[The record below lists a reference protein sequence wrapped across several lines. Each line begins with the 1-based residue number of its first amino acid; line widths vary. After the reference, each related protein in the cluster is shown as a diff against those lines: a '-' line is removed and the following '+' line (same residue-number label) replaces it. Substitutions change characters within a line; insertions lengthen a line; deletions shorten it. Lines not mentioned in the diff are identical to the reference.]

1 LDKLDK
7 NISDLLNDKLNQHES
22 AFSDSLWGNIASQLP
37 VAAAPAGGS
46 AFFKTLFGKAII
58 GTTAAAVISAG
69 IFIAV
74 SNEKPAIVEYVPVK
88 EQNEIKA
95 PSSNPTEESTPS
107 DNSTS
112 NTTSPTLNS
121 VSTPN
126 QSNDLVD
133 RIITET
139 QSSPKIQSTTEDS
152 GFSPNSPTTPQTT
165 TPAAPTERNHF
176 AVVEPETVIELDATF
191 QTKTVDQNAL
201 RYFFFASTDKAQSF
215 EWSING
221 EVKSSDNNFSH
232 QFGDEGIYEI
242 QLTVTGKNNQPVTS
256 TSTLK
261 AFKPVKFE
269 IPNAFSP
276 GNDGK
281 NDFIDFAD
289 KTKNE
294 SQMVSLTIVDA
305 NGNRVFES
313 KELFIW
319 TGETMQGDKA
329 SPGAYQYILSV
340 QDHFDQIQSKS
351 GIIQLFAE

>member
-1 LDKLDK
+1 MDKIDK

-22 AFSDSLWGNIASQLP
+22 TFSDSLWGNIASQLP
-37 VAAAPAGGS
+37 VAAAPAASS
-46 AFFKTLFGKAII
+46 ALFKTLIGKAII
-58 GTTAAAVISAG
+58 GATAAAVISAG

-74 SNEKPAIVEYVPVK
+74 SNEKPAIVENAPVK
-88 EQNEIKA
+88 EQNEIKS
-95 PSSNPTEESTPS
+95 PSSNTTKESTSS
-107 DNSTS
+107 DTS
-112 NTTSPTLNS
+112 ISNATSSTLNNAS
-121 VSTPN
+121 STN
-126 QSNDLVD
+126 QSKDLVD
-133 RIITET
+133 RIVIET
-139 QSSPKIQSTTEDS
+139 PSSPKIQSTPEDIS
-152 GFSPNSPTTPQTT
+152 SYPNSPSNPQTETPQA
-165 TPAAPTERNHF
+165 PAERNHSPI
-176 AVVEPETVIELDATF
+176 VESETSVELDAQF

-281 NDFIDFAD
+281 NDFIDFVE

-294 SQMVSLTIVDA
+294 SRMISLTIVDA
-305 NGNRVFES
+305 NGNRIFES

-340 QDHFDQIQSKS
+340 QDHFDEIQSKS